1 MIERSENGTIAS
13 FPRSIMKT
21 YLALALVSL
30 TLTAHAAQSIDCK
43 NTRLGA
49 SESTICSTPK
59 LLKIDSQMMSDLD
72 LVNTGTLAA
81 SADQRAPSTGTSG
94 NLAYRRDVVNN
105 WLQAFAEKRD
115 WCGRDEAC
123 ILAIYKKQ
131 ITSMEN
137 VIAQQRSQAGPGMS
151 PK

>member
-1 MIERSENGTIAS
+1 
-13 FPRSIMKT
+13 MKT

-30 TLTAHAAQSIDCK
+30 TLTAHADQSIDCRK
-43 NTRLGA
+43 TGLGA
-49 SESTICSTPK
+49 SEKTVCSTPQ

-72 LVNTGTLAA
+72 LVNTATIAA
-81 SADQRAPSTGTSG
+81 SADPRAPSMDTSG
-94 NLAYRRDVVNN
+94 NLAHRRDAVNK

-115 WCGRDEAC
+115 WCGKDQVC
-123 ILAIYKKQ
+123 ILSLYKKQ

-137 VIAQQRSQAGPGMS
+137 VIAQQRLQHGPGLS